1 MLTKE
6 DNMSDKIQFDT
17 PNDINVAVIKNNKDL
32 LINEDCCTCINII
45 LKNDGQILTSF
56 MGSHNPYIVNQLEKA
71 QKAYFKAL
79 KKALKHDFRSDDKS
93 ECDDEHC
100 HCAEHGEDE
109 CHCHD
114 DQCECKHQEKECH
127 CDDDKCECKHQDAN
141 PQPKDCDC
149 DKKATTKAKQQ
160 PKAQQPKAQQPKAQP
175 KKSTKSKK

>member
-1 MLTKE
+1 
-6 DNMSDKIQFDT
+6 MSDKIQFDT

-79 KKALKHDFRSDDKS
+79 KKALKHDFRSDDNC
-93 ECDDEHC
+93 ECEDEHC
-100 HCAEHGEDE
+100 NCAEHGEDCHCHE
-109 CHCHD
+109 HGEDCHCHD
-114 DQCECKHQEKECH
+114 DNCECKHE
-127 CDDDKCECKHQDAN
+127 DAKS
-141 PQPKDCDC
+141 QSKDCGC
-149 DKKATTKAKQQ
+149 DKKASTKTKQQ
-160 PKAQQPKAQQPKAQP
+160 PKAQQPKAQSKSQP